1 VNAVLQTFKS
11 VLRSKISRNGLTEMT
26 VEIIMSD
33 ENTQFTEKLTAIPH
47 VHSVS
52 LVTYSG
58 EFAQ

>member
-1 VNAVLQTFKS
+1 MVY
-11 VLRSKISRNGLTEMT
+11 
-26 VEIIMSD
+26 IINLAMLKMRLVD
-33 ENTQFTEKLTAIPH
+33 LYNENTQFTEKLTAIEN